1 MEGRSEE
8 GILCM
13 RGRAEEIE
21 GREAAKR
28 DKWRYL
34 NIYESLGRL
43 AIIFLSGDR
52 VVLA

>member
-21 GREAAKR
+21 GREPLKR

-34 NIYESLGRL
+34 NMYESLGKL
-43 AIIFLSGDR
+43 AIIFSSGDQ
-52 VVLA
+52 AQSA